1 MSSRG
6 RRRTSER
13 SEISPVIFAIDWVSG
28 VGSFV
33 GGVDF
38 GRPVASKQGGQRL
51 IDEFR
56 IGGPSVHPACVIEQS
71 AINGRADSS
80 AGHATIVPRSRHA
93 GNPPS
98 MCDPISPRP
107 PPGCGTL
114 TPADL
119 TGRALEAVTVRFGG
133 QRW

>member
-13 SEISPVIFAIDWVSG
+13 SEISPVIFAVDGPWYG
-28 VGSFV
+28 WRFV
-33 GGVDF
+33 VDLDF

-56 IGGPSVHPACVIEQS
+56 IGGPSVHPACVIEES

-80 AGHATIVPRSRHA
+80 AGHATIVPRLRHA

-107 PPGCGTL
+107 PLGCGTL
-114 TPADL
+114 TP
-119 TGRALEAVTVRFGG
+119 
-133 QRW
+133 QI